1 VQSIGEIRNSR
12 PIPKHNKS
20 NLLQTNSQY
29 QNGDILEAIPLKSG
43 TRQGCPLSPYL
54 FTMVLKV
61 LGRIIRQQKEIKGI
75 HTGKE
80 EIKVSLFAD
89 NMIVYISDPKNSTRE
104 LPQLINNFSK
114 VARYKINSNKSVAFL
129 YTNEKEIK
137 EINPFTI
144 ATNNIKYLGETL
156 IKQVKDLYDNNF
168 ESLKKEIEDLTKMD
182 LPCSWIGRIN
192 IVKMAILPK
201 AIYRFNAI
209 PIKLPTQFFQRHGK
223 NNSHIH
229 LERKKKT
236 RIAKTILNKKRTTW
250 GITIFDLK
258 LYYRAVV
265 IKTTWYWYRDRH
277 IDQWNKIEDPEIKP
291 HTYGHLIFN
300 TDAKNIQ
307 WKKERKNLQ

>member
-104 LPQLINNFSK
+104 RLQLTPNYSK
-114 VARYKINSNKSVAFL
+114 VTGYKINTNKSVPFI
-129 YTNEKEIK
+129 YTKDKQAEK
-137 EINPFTI
+137 
-144 ATNNIKYLGETL
+144 
-156 IKQVKDLYDNNF
+156 
-168 ESLKKEIEDLTKMD
+168 
-182 LPCSWIGRIN
+182 
-192 IVKMAILPK
+192 
-201 AIYRFNAI
+201 
-209 PIKLPTQFFQRHGK
+209 
-223 NNSHIH
+223 
-229 LERKKKT
+229 
-236 RIAKTILNKKRTTW
+236 
-250 GITIFDLK
+250 
-258 LYYRAVV
+258 
-265 IKTTWYWYRDRH
+265 
-277 IDQWNKIEDPEIKP
+277 
-291 HTYGHLIFN
+291 
-300 TDAKNIQ
+300 
-307 WKKERKNLQ
+307 